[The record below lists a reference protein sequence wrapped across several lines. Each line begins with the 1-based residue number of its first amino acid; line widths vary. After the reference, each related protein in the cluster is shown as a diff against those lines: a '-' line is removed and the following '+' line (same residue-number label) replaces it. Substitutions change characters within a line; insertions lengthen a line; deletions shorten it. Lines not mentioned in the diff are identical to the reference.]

1 VTGEAVKTKAPH
13 LALAVVLAS
22 GASAH
27 GALAATQPDRP
38 VRGAVAGGES
48 SSSLL
53 VSGHVTGLY
62 PGASKLM
69 RVSVRNGL
77 GHAVELRWV
86 RATVLDAGPEC
97 SRENLVAQ
105 PNRQHVPIE
114 PHRTRAL
121 RLRISMRSR
130 ASNACQGATFPLRF
144 RAQAAVESEVS
155 GAQGGEGDAG
165 GGAPGRGADRAGGT
179 TNGGGGGG
187 NGLPF
192 TGLELAVMALAAMA
206 LLGAG
211 ITLRRLSDS
220 PRRGR

>member
-1 VTGEAVKTKAPH
+1 MRPEKAVKTKAPL

-27 GALAATQPDRP
+27 GALATTQSDRAA
-38 VRGAVAGGES
+38 REAVAGGES
-48 SSSLL
+48 SSSLR

-77 GHAVELRWV
+77 GHPVELRWV
-86 RATVLDAGPEC
+86 RATVLDAGPDC

-105 PNRQHVPIE
+105 RNRNHLPIE

-121 RLRISMRSR
+121 RMRIGMRSG

-155 GAQGGEGDAG
+155 GAQGNEGE
-165 GGAPGRGADRAGGT
+165 GGAPGRGADGAGGT
-179 TNGGGGGG
+179 TSRGGG